1 MKKCLEIWISST
13 NVTQNHEFRTYRAP
27 AISANFSLAMVALRG
42 DGHSIVS
49 LVAEVLVR
57 CHEAATLFWP
67 QKTASTQ
74 GRATDEL
81 YDDMVFVGGLR

>member
-1 MKKCLEIWISST
+1 MFGNLDKFDKCHPKSRVQNISG
-13 NVTQNHEFRTYRAP
+13 P
-27 AISANFSLAMVALRG
+27 GNFSLAMVALRG

-67 QKTASTQ
+67 QKTASTP